1 MQDLTVIGVENG
13 ALLAASES
21 GERFRIAIDDVLQ
34 SRLRQTSG
42 PRTAGKR
49 VSPREIQGHI
59 RAGLSAEEISTLTGA
74 SLADIERY
82 EGPVVAERAYV
93 VNSALKVAVTAE
105 SANDP
110 LNEEPKTTFGIAIE
124 DRLERLNATESRW
137 ASWKDE
143 SGWIVKLSFTAG
155 QIDHDARW
163 QFDPKRHTLS
173 PLNSEAVTLSQH
185 GTDLSGGLIPRLRA
199 VSSVPETVTPTGEN
213 ADTLTVEP
221 SSARDSFPFVRGASQ
236 ESSPAATAAAI
247 SRAEEKAPAD
257 GNNQTADLLQALRR
271 RRGERESVLF
281 VDDFASAADEDADV
295 TQNIAA
301 DENREPTPIRSR
313 VPAAVPEPRVPVSP
327 LTPFS
332 VPRALSSEDGEQKR
346 PARTSPAWATPDTPL
361 PGLESPVK
369 DRSAAEKA
377 RTATETTGV
386 VGGTGTVPTSKSP
399 KRTRSAMPSWDEIV
413 FGARTDDD
421 IV

>member
-1 MQDLTVIGVENG
+1 MRDLTVIGVENG
-13 ALLAASES
+13 ALLAASDS

-59 RAGLSAEEISTLTGA
+59 RAGLSADEISNLTGA
-74 SLADIERY
+74 SLADIERF
-82 EGPVVAERAYV
+82 EGPVMAERAYV
-93 VNSALKVAVTAE
+93 VNSALKVAVQAE
-105 SANDP
+105 NATDP
-110 LNEEPKTTFGIAIE
+110 LHEEPKTSFGAAIA
-124 DRLERLNATESRW
+124 ERLDKLSATESRW

-143 SGWIVKLSFTAG
+143 SGWIVKLSFTSG

-199 VSSVPETVTPTGEN
+199 VSSSPTETGSQDGD
-213 ADTLTVEP
+213 ADTLTFEP
-221 SSARDSFPFVRGASQ
+221 ASPRESVPFMRSVSQ
-236 ESSPAATAAAI
+236 ESSAAATAAAI
-247 SRAEEKAPAD
+247 SRAEEAPAD
-257 GNNQTADLLQALRR
+257 GHNQTADLLEALRR

-281 VDDFASAADEDADV
+281 VDDFASADEDED
-295 TQNIAA
+295 
-301 DENREPTPIRSR
+301 DS
-313 VPAAVPEPRVPVSP
+313 
-327 LTPFS
+327 LTS
-332 VPRALSSEDGEQKR
+332 HTATAPRATVPTAGGPASAPAVTPTR
-346 PARTSPAWATPDTPL
+346 PVTPGNPIVAHDAGVLRPTRTSPTWARTASDTPL
-361 PGLESPVK
+361 PGLESTGRAMPE
-369 DRSAAEKA
+369 AAPAAK
-377 RTATETTGV
+377 T
-386 VGGTGTVPTSKSP
+386 P

-421 IV
+421 LG

>member
-13 ALLAASES
+13 ALLAASDS

-59 RAGLSAEEISTLTGA
+59 RAGLSADEISNLTGA
-74 SLADIERY
+74 SLADIERF
-82 EGPVVAERAYV
+82 EGPVMAERAYV
-93 VNSALKVAVTAE
+93 VNSALKVAVQAE
-105 SANDP
+105 NATDP
-110 LNEEPKTTFGIAIE
+110 LHEEPKTSFGAAIAG
-124 DRLERLNATESRW
+124 RLDKLSATESRW

-143 SGWIVKLSFTAG
+143 SGWIVKLNFTSG

-199 VSSVPETVTPTGEN
+199 VSISPTETVGQDDD
-213 ADTLTVEP
+213 ADTLTFEP
-221 SSARDSFPFVRGASQ
+221 ASPRESVSFTRSVSQ

-247 SRAEEKAPAD
+247 SRAEEVPAD
-257 GNNQTADLLQALRR
+257 GHNQTADLLAALRR

-281 VDDFASAADEDADV
+281 VDDFASADDDDRPGPRKPTAPKASVANTAGPASTPSTPGTPGNPTVAQDAEV
-295 TQNIAA
+295 L
-301 DENREPTPIRSR
+301 RPT
-313 VPAAVPEPRVPVSP
+313 
-327 LTPFS
+327 
-332 VPRALSSEDGEQKR
+332 
-346 PARTSPAWATPDTPL
+346 RTSPTWARTASDTPL
-361 PGLESPVK
+361 PGLESTGQATPETAP
-369 DRSAAEKA
+369 AAK
-377 RTATETTGV
+377 T
-386 VGGTGTVPTSKSP
+386 P

-421 IV
+421 LG

>member
-59 RAGLSAEEISTLTGA
+59 RAGLSADEISKLTGA
-74 SLADIERY
+74 SLADIERF
-82 EGPVVAERAYV
+82 EGPVIAERAYV
-93 VNSALKVAVTAE
+93 VNSALKVAVQGE

-110 LNEEPKTTFGIAIE
+110 LHEEPKTTFGAAID
-124 DRLERLNATESRW
+124 DRLEKLSATESRW

-143 SGWIVKLSFTAG
+143 SGWIVKLSFTAA

-163 QFDPKRHTLS
+163 QFDPKRHTLL
-173 PLNSEAVTLSQH
+173 PLNNEAITLSQH
-185 GTDLSGGLIPRLRA
+185 GSDLSQGLIPRLRA
-199 VSSVPETVTPTGEN
+199 VSNAPTTALGTDED
-213 ADTLTVEP
+213 ADTLTFEP
-221 SSARDSFPFVRGASQ
+221 SPARESVPFMRSTSQ

-247 SRAEEKAPAD
+247 SRAEETPAD
-257 GNNQTADLLQALRR
+257 ANNQTADLLEALRR

-281 VDDFASAADEDADV
+281 VDDFASADEG
-295 TQNIAA
+295 AA
-301 DENREPTPIRSR
+301 DAPTT
-313 VPAAVPEPRVPVSP
+313 P
-327 LTPFS
+327 LTPTIPLAAAGP
-332 VPRALSSEDGEQKR
+332 VAAEGTGILR
-346 PARTSPAWATPDTPL
+346 PTRTSPTWASSTPDTPL
-361 PGLESPVK
+361 PGLE
-369 DRSAAEKA
+369 AAERPTPVA
-377 RTATETTGV
+377 DAPQATKG
-386 VGGTGTVPTSKSP
+386 P

-421 IV
+421 LG

>member
-34 SRLRQTSG
+34 SRLRQTGG

-59 RAGLSAEEISTLTGA
+59 RAGLSADEISKLTGA
-74 SLADIERY
+74 SLADIERF

-93 VNSALKVAVTAE
+93 VNSALKVAVQAE
-105 SANDP
+105 NATDP
-110 LNEEPKTTFGIAIE
+110 LHEEPKTTFGVAIE
-124 DRLERLNATESRW
+124 ERLEKLRATESRW

-143 SGWIVKLSFTAG
+143 SGWIVKLSFTSG

-173 PLNSEAVTLSQH
+173 PLNNEAVTLSQH

-199 VSSVPETVTPTGEN
+199 VSSAPAAAPFQDDD
-213 ADTLTVEP
+213 ADTLTFEP
-221 SSARDSFPFVRGASQ
+221 SSPRDSIPFTRSLSQ

-247 SRAEEKAPAD
+247 SRAEETPTD
-257 GNNQTADLLQALRR
+257 GNNQTADLLEALRR

-281 VDDFASAADEDADV
+281 VDDFAAADEDDTASSP
-295 TQNIAA
+295 
-301 DENREPTPIRSR
+301 RPTPVRTS
-313 VPAAVPEPRVPVSP
+313 VPPAGIPAPASVQAPSTPGIPVSP
-327 LTPFS
+327 II
-332 VPRALSSEDGEQKR
+332 AEDTGVLR
-346 PARTSPAWATPDTPL
+346 PTRTSPTWAKAAPDTPL
-361 PGLESPVK
+361 AGLESSGPAT
-369 DRSAAEKA
+369 SEPAPAAKA
-377 RTATETTGV
+377 
-386 VGGTGTVPTSKSP
+386 P

-421 IV
+421 LG